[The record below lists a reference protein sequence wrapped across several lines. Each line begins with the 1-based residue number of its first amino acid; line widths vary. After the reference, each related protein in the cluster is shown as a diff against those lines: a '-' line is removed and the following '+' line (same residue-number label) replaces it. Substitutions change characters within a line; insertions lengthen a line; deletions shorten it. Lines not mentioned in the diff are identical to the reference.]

1 MALSQISAIANESQ
15 TTNILTNGSF
25 DNQTEGWT
33 LDGTA
38 SYDGNNYGNINK
50 SVRFSGVE
58 GGSVTQEIIL
68 GNISAENKE
77 VTTISG
83 SLISIG
89 CNNEGSSWC
98 TETGTAN
105 NLDPVNITM
114 TLSDGTNTEVLTHN
128 FTSDYNDGV
137 ITTNYSVNVVDTFE
151 TDSTS
156 LTINYFGADTG
167 DKAGKFG
174 SILDDLSLTLT
185 LNDITIVQELEIAE
199 NELLGANT
207 TVMTA
212 TELSEATIDDISS
225 GIIDIGTNIDQSTDL
240 ASSISVVSIQDLELD
255 VADVSTQMEMP
266 VLVDTGV
273 DNLEGDI
280 SIPEPDLPK
289 IELPEIELPD
299 IELPN
304 ELPEIEN
311 IEIESIEINETESDL
326 DSDIESD
333 IEETIEETPAELEE
347 QNLEEDLEEIESE
360 ESENENESENEGDVE
375 KNDDS
380 KLSRD
385 DKPISKSTETK
396 KEQKTEKKIEVKKE
410 QKNREKQTVPKV
422 KSDIVVKTLELPT
435 VVAFS
440 EIYFAN
446 TYKDT
451 LDLGADEVEFYEPDR
466 FTDNKD
472 YSEANIAFLNISSD
486 SNSEWDMVVE
496 STKFRIKEFK
506 RDGR

>member
-1 MALSQISAIANESQ
+1 MYQISATANESQ

-25 DNQTEGWT
+25 DDQTEGWT

-38 SYDGNNYGNINK
+38 SYDGNNYGTINK
-50 SVRFSGVE
+50 SVRFSGSS
-58 GGSVTQEIIL
+58 GGSITQEISL
-68 GNISAENKE
+68 GNITDENKE
-77 VTTISG
+77 VASISG

-89 CNNEGSSWC
+89 CNNEGSHWC
-98 TETGTAN
+98 TRTGSAD

-114 TLSDGTNTEVLTHN
+114 TLSDGTNTEVLTHD

-137 ITTNYSVNVVDTFE
+137 ITTNYSVSVIDTFE

-167 DKAGKFG
+167 NKAGKFG
-174 SILDDLSLTLT
+174 TIIDDLSLTLG
-185 LNDITIVQELEIAE
+185 LNDITIVQEVETPQIE
-199 NELLGANT
+199 QIQTNESIL
-207 TVMTA
+207 TA
-212 TELSEATIDDISS
+212 TELSEATIDDINT
-225 GIIDIGTNIDQSTDL
+225 GIIDITTSIDTSVDISNSL
-240 ASSISVVSIQDLELD
+240 AVVSIQDLDIDME
-255 VADVSTQMEMP
+255 VADMSVQIEMP

-280 SIPEPDLPK
+280 SIPEPDLPE
-289 IELPEIELPD
+289 IELPEIELPE
-299 IELPN
+299 IELPS
-304 ELPEIEN
+304 ELPEIEDIK
-311 IEIESIEINETESDL
+311 IETIEVDEVESDL
-326 DSDIESD
+326 DSDIESEIEES
-333 IEETIEETPAELEE
+333 IEETTAELEE
-347 QNLEEDLEEIESE
+347 QNLEEDLEESESE
-360 ESENENESENEGDVE
+360 KSENENESENEGDVE

-396 KEQKTEKKIEVKKE
+396 KEQKTEKKVEKKE
-410 QKNREKQTVPKV
+410 EKKSKKAEAPKV
-422 KSDIVVKTLELPT
+422 ESDIIVDTVELPT

-451 LDLGADEVEFYEPDR
+451 LDLGADEVQFYEPDR
-466 FTDNKD
+466 FDSKD
-472 YSEANIAFLNISSD
+472 YTEANIAFLNISSD

-496 STKFRIKEFK
+496 STKFRVEEFK

>member
-25 DNQTEGWT
+25 DDQTEGWT

-38 SYDGNNYGNINK
+38 SYDGNNYGDINK

-58 GGSVTQEIIL
+58 GGSVTQEIVL

-114 TLSDGTNTEVLTHN
+114 TLSDGTNTEVLNHN

-137 ITTNYSVNVVDTFE
+137 IITNYSVNVVDTFE
-151 TDSTS
+151 TDNTS

-167 DKAGKFG
+167 DKAGQFG
-174 SILDDLSLTLT
+174 SIIDDLSLSLT
-185 LNDITIVQELEIAE
+185 LNDITIAQEVEIPQ
-199 NELLGANT
+199 NTSLGADT

-225 GIIDIGTNIDQSTDL
+225 GIIDIGTNIDQSTDIT
-240 ASSISVVSIQDLELD
+240 SSISLVSIQDLELD
-255 VADVSTQMEMP
+255 VADVSMQIEMP
-266 VLVDTGV
+266 VLVDAGV
-273 DNLEGDI
+273 DTLEGDI
-280 SIPEPDLPK
+280 SIPEPDLPE
-289 IELPEIELPD
+289 IELPEIELPE

-311 IEIESIEINETESDL
+311 IEIESIEVDE
-326 DSDIESD
+326 IESD
-333 IEETIEETPAELEE
+333 IDSDVESEIEETIEETPAELEE
-347 QNLEEDLEEIESE
+347 QNLEEDLEESESE
-360 ESENENESENEGDVE
+360 ESENENEGENEGEVE
-375 KNDDS
+375 VNENSELSKNNN
-380 KLSRD
+380 
-385 DKPISKSTETK
+385 STTKKTEAK
-396 KEQKTEKKIEVKKE
+396 KEQKTEKKVEKKE
-410 QKNREKQTVPKV
+410 EKKSTKPEVQKVE
-422 KSDIVVKTLELPT
+422 SDIIVNTVELPT

-451 LDLGADEVEFYEPDR
+451 LDLGADEVQFYEPDR
-466 FTDNKD
+466 FDSKD
-472 YSEANIAFLNISSD
+472 YTEANTAFLNISSN

-506 RDGR
+506 RNGR